1 MSCPAPRIT
10 TIRIRPTTT
19 DVGGAPVDRR
29 VDRLAAY
36 SWRLL
41 VISAAALAAVWLARL
56 LSPLLI
62 PAVVALFLTRLLTP
76 ISDRLRGHVR
86 PGLAAVAAMLALLGV
101 LVGISVL
108 IVPPIADEV
117 ASLDETVTLALDDI
131 EDWLVSDSPFDVS
144 REAIDRLRTQAAERF
159 DDFILT
165 SRGQVVDGV
174 TLVAEAIA
182 GLFLAALFTFF
193 LLRDGP
199 KFATWLH
206 ERLAPSQRE
215 SAGRAG
221 TRGWFILGR
230 YLRGAAILGIVESV
244 AIGVALFAS
253 GGGLVAPVMILTF
266 IGAFVPILGA
276 VIAGVTAVLV
286 GLVTGGVAT
295 AVIVAVVALAVQQLD
310 NDILALWIYGRAL
323 ALHPVII
330 LVSVVAGG
338 ALFGIWGTLLAVPV
352 VAVAVNVGKELRNM
366 DPLASPIG
374 PGGQAPVNGPGTHR

>member
-1 MSCPAPRIT
+1 MSVTPNAPSG
-10 TIRIRPTTT
+10 P
-19 DVGGAPVDRR
+19 PVDRR

-41 VISAAALAAVWLARL
+41 VIGAAALAALWLVRL
-56 LSPLLI
+56 LSPVLI

-76 ISDRLRGHVR
+76 ISDRLRRQIR
-86 PGLAAVAAMLALLGV
+86 PGLAALAALLALLGV

-108 IVPPIADEV
+108 IVPPIADEI
-117 ASLDETVTLALDDI
+117 ASLDETVTLGLDDI

-144 REAIDRLRTQAAERF
+144 REAIDRLRVQAAERF
-159 DDFILT
+159 DDFVLT

-174 TLVAEAIA
+174 TLVAEALA
-182 GLFLAALFTFF
+182 GLFLAILFTFF

-199 KFATWLH
+199 RFAVWLH
-206 ERLAPSQRE
+206 ERLALTQRE
-215 SAGRAG
+215 PARRAA

-266 IGAFVPILGA
+266 LAAFVPILGA

-310 NDILALWIYGRAL
+310 NDILAPWIYGRAL
-323 ALHPVII
+323 ALHPVVI

-352 VAVAVNVGKELRNM
+352 VAVAVNVGKELRAHG
-366 DPLASPIG
+366 PAASPIEPG
-374 PGGQAPVNGPGTHR
+374 PRAPVNGPDSYR

>member
-1 MSCPAPRIT
+1 MSVIPNAPSG
-10 TIRIRPTTT
+10 P
-19 DVGGAPVDRR
+19 PVDRR

-41 VISAAALAAVWLARL
+41 VIGAAALAAVWLARL
-56 LSPLLI
+56 LSPVLI

-76 ISDRLRGHVR
+76 ISDRLRRHVR
-86 PGLAAVAAMLALLGV
+86 PGLAAAAAMLALLGV

-108 IVPPIADEV
+108 IVPPLADEI

-131 EDWLVSDSPFDVS
+131 EDWLVSDSPYDVS

-159 DDFILT
+159 DDFVHA
-165 SRGQVVDGV
+165 SGGQVVDGV

-199 KFATWLH
+199 RFATWLH
-206 ERLAPSQRE
+206 ERLAPTQRE
-215 SAGRAG
+215 PARRAA

-230 YLRGAAILGIVESV
+230 YMRGAAILGIVESV

-266 IGAFVPILGA
+266 LAAFVPILGA

-295 AVIVAVVALAVQQLD
+295 AVIVGVIALAVQQLD
-310 NDILALWIYGRAL
+310 NDILAPWIYGRAL
-323 ALHPVII
+323 SLHPVVI

-338 ALFGIWGTLLAVPV
+338 ALFGVYGTLLAVPV
-352 VAVAVNVGKELRNM
+352 VAVAVNVGQELRT
-366 DPLASPIG
+366 PGPAGAPIE
-374 PGGQAPVNGPGTHR
+374 PGGRAPVNGPGSHR

>member
-1 MSCPAPRIT
+1 MSVVPNAPSE
-10 TIRIRPTTT
+10 P
-19 DVGGAPVDRR
+19 PVDRR
-29 VDRLAAY
+29 VDRVAAY

-41 VISAAALAAVWLARL
+41 VIGAAALAAVWLARL
-56 LSPLLI
+56 LSPVLI

-76 ISDRLRGHVR
+76 ISDRLRRHVR
-86 PGLAAVAAMLALLGV
+86 PGLAAAAAMLALLGV

-108 IVPPIADEV
+108 IVPPIADET
-117 ASLDETVTLALDDI
+117 ASLEETVTLALDDI

-144 REAIDRLRTQAAERF
+144 REAIDRLRVQAAERF
-159 DDFILT
+159 DDFVLT

-174 TLVAEAIA
+174 TLVAEALA

-199 KFATWLH
+199 RFATWLH
-206 ERLAPSQRE
+206 ERLTPTQRE
-215 SAGRAG
+215 PARRAAKK
-221 TRGWFILGR
+221 GWFILGR
-230 YLRGAAILGIVESV
+230 YMRGAATLGIVESV

-266 IGAFVPILGA
+266 LAAFVPIIGA

-310 NDILALWIYGRAL
+310 NDVLAPWIYGRAL
-323 ALHPVII
+323 ALHPVVI

-338 ALFGIWGTLLAVPV
+338 ALFGIYGTLLAVPV
-352 VAVAVNVGKELRNM
+352 VAVAVNVAKELR
-366 DPLASPIG
+366 G
-374 PGGQAPVNGPGTHR
+374 PGPAGVVTASGSAGSDRSV

>member
-1 MSCPAPRIT
+1 MSVIPNAP
-10 TIRIRPTTT
+10 P
-19 DVGGAPVDRR
+19 GPPVDRR

-41 VISAAALAAVWLARL
+41 VIGAAALAALWLLRL
-56 LSPLLI
+56 LSPVLI

-76 ISDRLRGHVR
+76 ISDRLRRHVR
-86 PGLAAVAAMLALLGV
+86 PGLAALAALLVLLGV
-101 LVGISVL
+101 LVGISIL
-108 IVPPIADEV
+108 IVPPIADEI
-117 ASLDETVTLALDDI
+117 ASLEETVTLALDDI
-131 EDWLVSDSPFDVS
+131 EDWLVSDSPFEVS
-144 REAIDRLRTQAAERF
+144 REAIDRLRTQAAEGF
-159 DDFILT
+159 DTFLRD

-182 GLFLAALFTFF
+182 GLFLALLFTFF

-199 KFATWLH
+199 RFATWLH
-206 ERLAPSQRE
+206 ERFAPTRRE
-215 SAGRAG
+215 PARRAA

-230 YLRGAAILGIVESV
+230 YLRGAATLGIVESV

-266 IGAFVPILGA
+266 LAAFVPILGA

-310 NDILALWIYGRAL
+310 NDILAPWIYGRAL
-323 ALHPVII
+323 ALHPVVII
-330 LVSVVAGG
+330 VSVVAGG
-338 ALFGIWGTLLAVPV
+338 ALFGIPGTLLAVPV
-352 VAVAVNVGKELRNM
+352 VAVAINAANELRT
-366 DPLASPIG
+366 PGPAGSPID
-374 PGGQAPVNGPGTHR
+374 PGGRRR

>member
-1 MSCPAPRIT
+1 MSVTPNAPSS
-10 TIRIRPTTT
+10 P
-19 DVGGAPVDRR
+19 PVDRR
-29 VDRLAAY
+29 VDLLAAY

-41 VISAAALAAVWLARL
+41 VIGAAALAAFWLARL
-56 LSPLLI
+56 LSPVLI

-76 ISDRLRGHVR
+76 ISDRLRRYVR
-86 PGLAAVAAMLALLGV
+86 PGLAALAALLALLGV

-108 IVPPIADEV
+108 IVPPIADEI

-144 REAIDRLRTQAAERF
+144 REAIDRLRTRTAERF
-159 DDFILT
+159 DNFVRD

-182 GLFLAALFTFF
+182 GLFLALLFTFF

-199 KFATWLH
+199 RFATWLH
-206 ERLAPSQRE
+206 ERLAPTRRE
-215 SAGRAG
+215 PARRAA

-230 YLRGAAILGIVESV
+230 YLRGAATLGIVESV
-244 AIGVALFAS
+244 AIGIALFAS

-266 IGAFVPILGA
+266 IAAFVPILGA

-286 GLVTGGVAT
+286 GLVTGGVTT
-295 AVIVAVVALAVQQLD
+295 AAIVAVVALAVQQLD
-310 NDILALWIYGRAL
+310 NDILAPWIYGRAL
-323 ALHPVII
+323 ALHPVVI

-338 ALFGIWGTLLAVPV
+338 ALFGIPGTLLAVPV
-352 VAVAVNVGKELRNM
+352 VAVAINVGKELRTPGSA
-366 DPLASPIG
+366 DVPIEAG
-374 PGGQAPVNGPGTHR
+374 PPHR

>member
-1 MSCPAPRIT
+1 MRGAGRDGEKVSVIPNAPSG
-10 TIRIRPTTT
+10 P
-19 DVGGAPVDRR
+19 PVDRR

-41 VISAAALAAVWLARL
+41 VIGAAALAAIWLARL
-56 LSPLLI
+56 LSPVLI

-76 ISDRLRGHVR
+76 ISDRLRHHLR
-86 PGLAAVAAMLALLGV
+86 PGLAAAAAMLALLGV

-108 IVPPIADEV
+108 IVPPIADEI
-117 ASLDETVTLALDDI
+117 ASLEETVTLALDDI

-144 REAIDRLRTQAAERF
+144 REAIDQLRVQAAERF
-159 DDFILT
+159 DDFVLT

-174 TLVAEAIA
+174 TLVAEALA
-182 GLFLAALFTFF
+182 GLFLAILFTFF

-199 KFATWLH
+199 RFATWLH
-206 ERLAPSQRE
+206 ERLAPTQRE
-215 SAGRAG
+215 PARRAA

-230 YLRGAAILGIVESV
+230 YMRGAAILGIVESL

-266 IGAFVPILGA
+266 LAAFVPILGA

-310 NDILALWIYGRAL
+310 NDVLAPWIYGRAL
-323 ALHPVII
+323 ALHPVVI
-330 LVSVVAGG
+330 LVSVVTGG
-338 ALFGIWGTLLAVPV
+338 ALFGIYGTLLAVPV
-352 VAVAVNVGKELRNM
+352 VAVAVNVGHELRTPGPTG
-366 DPLASPIG
+366 DRSSPAAG
-374 PGGQAPVNGPGTHR
+374 RR